1 MGHLDHFRCSRRM
14 TGAVE
19 RELLSSALVLYEL
32 RVPGTFHGST
42 VVAYDIVTIV
52 FHHAT
57 LKYSDCG
64 SNFGRTQTTDG
75 LVILRIGHHP
85 FVCPNFD
92 PHPEALTQH
101 IFVGISST
109 ARLVGYTPG
118 SIYGLCHVHH
128 YMLCDILYTHISC

>member
-1 MGHLDHFRCSRRM
+1 MGHRGCQLLQNLDHFRCSRRM

-57 LKYSDCG
+57 LKYFDCG
-64 SNFGRTQTTDG
+64 STFEDPDHRW
-75 LVILRIGHHP
+75 IGY
-85 FVCPNFD
+85 F
-92 PHPEALTQH
+92 
-101 IFVGISST
+101 
-109 ARLVGYTPG
+109 
-118 SIYGLCHVHH
+118 
-128 YMLCDILYTHISC
+128 